1 MIVGKGSFIHDNA
14 LYVLGACYNNNLATL
29 GSDEW
34 RNKLS
39 CFWTY
44 ISLQRDFRPGTHPPT
59 RSKLPIVPNSELEPE
74 PKPNFELEPK
84 PNSELSVRNICQVNF
99 NVIIICDQ
107 FLL

>member
-1 MIVGKGSFIHDNA
+1 MIVSQFVIIGKGGFVHDNA
-14 LYVLGACYNNNLATL
+14 LHVLGACNNHNLATL

-34 RNKLS
+34 RNKLT

-44 ISLQRDFRPGTHPPT
+44 ISLQRDFRPGTYFQPD
-59 RSKLPIVPNSELEPE
+59 PNYPWY
-74 PKPNFELEPK
+74 LEPK
-84 PNSELSVRNICQVNF
+84 HNSELSAPNICQVNF

>member
-1 MIVGKGSFIHDNA
+1 MIVSQFVIIGKGGFVHDNA

-34 RNKLS
+34 RNKLA
-39 CFWTY
+39 CFRAY
-44 ISLQRDFRPGTHPPT
+44 ISLQRDFRPGTNPPT
-59 RSKLPIVPNSELEPE
+59 RPKLPMVPNSELEP
-74 PKPNFELEPK
+74 KSNFELSAP
-84 PNSELSVRNICQVNF
+84 NICQVNF